1 MAFTPAQLRRAL
13 PLAGWRDV
21 TVTTKDFLLPGLPN
35 AAARPILAIEPAL
48 EATAATRWL
57 AQSHFVSA
65 RA

>member
-1 MAFTPAQLRRAL
+1 
-13 PLAGWRDV
+13 
-21 TVTTKDFLLPGLPN
+21 LPGLPK

>member
-1 MAFTPAQLRRAL
+1 
-13 PLAGWRDV
+13 
-21 TVTTKDFLLPGLPN
+21 LPGLPK

-48 EATAATRWL
+48 EASAATRWL